1 MDIDPIAARFAQQSV
16 QEAQARSKAALLKY
30 DEESILIR
38 ETSDKFYGS
47 LALFSGG
54 KVVHDANFNKFKAL
68 MNARSQKSEQD
79 WFSSQ
84 WVTATFVGRVDAGVS
99 GNPHTAHGKR
109 KSITG
114 GNGGFGHENLF
125 DAQFVLQSVQGDA
138 VIGTARNGTASL
150 K

>member
-68 MNARSQKSEQD
+68 MNARFPKIGARLVFFPMGD
-79 WFSSQ
+79 GDICWK
-84 WVTATFVGRVDAGVS
+84 GRCGCQ
-99 GNPHTAHGKR
+99 R
-109 KSITG
+109 KST
-114 GNGGFGHENLF
+114 HCSREKEKYH
-125 DAQFVLQSVQGDA
+125 
-138 VIGTARNGTASL
+138 RW
-150 K
+150 